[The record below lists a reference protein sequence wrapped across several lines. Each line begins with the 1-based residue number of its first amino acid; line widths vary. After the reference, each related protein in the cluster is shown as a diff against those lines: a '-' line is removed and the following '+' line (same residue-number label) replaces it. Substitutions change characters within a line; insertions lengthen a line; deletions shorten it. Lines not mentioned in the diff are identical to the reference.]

1 MNQNCN
7 QCLESTKLWQFIY
20 KYNTINKTKLVLN
33 PQQRYQLCLFING
46 KLFNRKI
53 LNSIFQKNYKKN

>member
-7 QCLESTKLWQFIY
+7 QCLESTKLWYFIY

-33 PQQRYQLCLFING
+33 LQQRYQLCLFING
-46 KLFNRKI
+46 KSFNRKI
-53 LNSIFQKNYKKN
+53 LNSIFQKNYIKN